1 MILQKYKKK
10 ISTLKKSLSFVYGR
24 YTIAAISRDILFA
37 ISTASELYSIT
48 LLGKFIDETAKIL
61 LSWESFNLTEYLG
74 TKSFLYLVLIL
85 ALWGVTQICVQAREY
100 FYNVIY
106 ERTWEDAKY
115 MMMAKVSRSN
125 LQDVEKE
132 EFQDYLTYAPTFSI
146 DRLITAYSD
155 FSVILSNIIR
165 LIGALV
171 IIWGV
176 AGWWSLILVAL
187 VFPEVIAV
195 HLRRREIKKEED
207 NAVGK
212 FKFLN
217 YIQGV
222 ALQISNFCELRVNDT
237 FSFLKRRY
245 TEEYDDF
252 LEGYLKKQAN
262 FYQDKTIFSII
273 DQVFKFAFVILLLAF
288 SIAQRLTIGTFK
300 ALYDYVDVAYNSI
313 YSIMNTVSLLAN
325 KLEYIDE
332 FFDLI
337 EYEGFGDHQH
347 GNVKLPKGTPLLE
360 FTNLD
365 FAYPDDPDVKILKD
379 LNLVVKPGEKV
390 AFFGGD
396 GSGKSTTVKILSGL
410 YQVVSGDFQIGGHSV
425 KELDRG
431 ELKKK
436 IAVTFQDFVNYNFSV
451 LENIVISDKRKKIDE
466 ELYKKVYTISKVK
479 DFVKKQKIKE
489 SHLLGK
495 TFPGGMDLSPGYWQ
509 RLAIARML
517 YRNKNIFIMD
527 EPFTFI
533 DSISARE
540 ILKDIFEFLG
550 KERSLIFITR
560 STENLK
566 MFDRIYY
573 FEDGKIVEE
582 GTWRSLMKRKGKL
595 YHEVSSLN

>member
-10 ISTLKKSLSFVYGR
+10 IFTLRKSLAFVYGR
-24 YTIAAISRDILFA
+24 YTVAAISRDILFV

-61 LSWESFNLTEYLG
+61 LSWDTFNLTEYLG

-85 ALWGVTQICVQAREY
+85 GLWGVTQICLQARDY
-100 FYNVIY
+100 FFNVIY
-106 ERTWEDAKY
+106 EKVWEDAKY
-115 MMMAKVSRSN
+115 MIIAKVSKSN

-132 EFQDYLTYAPTFSI
+132 EYQDYLTYAPAFSI
-146 DRLITAYSD
+146 ERLITAYSD
-155 FSVILSNIIR
+155 FSVILSNVIR
-165 LIGALV
+165 LVGALI

-176 AGWWSLILVAL
+176 AGWWSLILIVL
-187 VFPEVIAV
+187 VLPETIAV
-195 HLRRREIKKEED
+195 HLRRRQIKKEQD

-217 YIQGV
+217 YIQNV

-245 TEEYDDF
+245 TEEYDSF
-252 LEGYLKKQAN
+252 LDGYLKKQAN

-273 DQVFKFAFVILLLAF
+273 DQVFKFGFVILLLAF
-288 SIAQRLTIGTFK
+288 SIVQRLTIGTFK
-300 ALYDYVDVAYNSI
+300 ALYDYVDVAYNSVYNI
-313 YSIMNTVSLLAN
+313 INTVSLLAN

-337 EYEGFGDHQH
+337 EYEGFGDHEH
-347 GNVKLPKGTPLLE
+347 GTVKLPKGTPTLE

-365 FAYPDDPDVKILKD
+365 FAYPDDPGVKILKD
-379 LNLVVKPGEKV
+379 LNVVVKPGEKV

-425 KELDRG
+425 RELDRG

-451 LENIVISDKRKKIDE
+451 LENIVISDKRRKIDE
-466 ELYKKVYTISKVK
+466 ELYKKAYNISKVK
-479 DFVKKQKIKE
+479 DFVKKQNIKE

-517 YRNKNIFIMD
+517 YRNKDIFIMD

-533 DSISARE
+533 DTMSAGE
-540 ILKDIFEFLG
+540 ILKGIFDFLG
-550 KERSLIFITR
+550 KEKSLIYITR
-560 STENLK
+560 SAENLK
-566 MFDRIYY
+566 MFDRIYF
-573 FEDGKIVEE
+573 FEGGRIVEE
-582 GTWRSLMKRKGKL
+582 GTWRSLMKKKGKL
-595 YHEVSSLN
+595 YHEVGSLN